1 MIFLTGATGGLGTVL
16 HRHLLGLGE
25 VVSLSRNPSGTGW
38 SCDLCLEDPIAE
50 IVKELTPHM
59 IIHTAALADVDR
71 CESHPVE
78 AWRQNVTTTKN
89 LCSAAAQYRQNI
101 PVVFIST
108 DQLYDAPG
116 PSSEDQVS
124 SKNVYAETKLA
135 AEDIVRGLEQYLVLR
150 VNFFGQ
156 KNKSGKSLLDWVE
169 AQSSQEKPTILFSD
183 VLFNPLHVDH
193 LCEVITLLLEK
204 GARGTFNVGSSCGG
218 MSKSEL
224 IRRVCKIKGWPTHT
238 FVDGS
243 VDDVSLK
250 AYRPR
255 DMRMK
260 IEKLEKFLGKTLP
273 TVDNGIDMMTG

>member
-1 MIFLTGATGGLGTVL
+1 MILLTGATGGLGTVL
-16 HRHLLGLGE
+16 YRHLLGLGE
-25 VVSLSRNPSGTGW
+25 VVSLSRNPSGTSW

-135 AEDIVRGLEQYLVLR
+135 AECAWITILVLR

-156 KNKSGKSLLDWVE
+156 KTKSGKSLLDWVE

-224 IRRVCKIKGWPTHT
+224 IRRVCKTRGWSTHN

-260 IEKLEKFLGKTLP
+260 TEKLEKFLGKTLP